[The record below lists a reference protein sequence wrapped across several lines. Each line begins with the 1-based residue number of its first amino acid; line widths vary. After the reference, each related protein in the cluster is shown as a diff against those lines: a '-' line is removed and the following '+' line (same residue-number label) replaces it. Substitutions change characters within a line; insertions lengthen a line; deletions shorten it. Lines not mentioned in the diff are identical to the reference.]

1 MRFQVIPSI
10 DLREGRCVRLFQGDY
25 ARETRYPG
33 DPVEVARRWASAG
46 ADILHIVDL
55 DGAKAGAP
63 ANATVMAS
71 ICEALPIPVEVSGG
85 LRTMA
90 DIEAAFAY
98 GAGRVQLGSIAV
110 RDPVLVRQACTAF
123 PGGVVVSLDARD
135 GEVMTDG
142 WTAGGGVKVEE
153 MARRMVDLGVP
164 RLMFTDISHD
174 GAMRGPNVDALR
186 ALAALVP
193 VPVVASG
200 GVTAIEH
207 LHAIAEAGC
216 EGAIIGRALYEGAID
231 LRAAI
236 EAFAAR

>member
-1 MRFQVIPSI
+1 
-10 DLREGRCVRLFQGDY
+10 
-25 ARETRYPG
+25 
-33 DPVEVARRWASAG
+33 
-46 ADILHIVDL
+46 
-55 DGAKAGAP
+55 
-63 ANATVMAS
+63 
-71 ICEALPIPVEVSGG
+71 
-85 LRTMA
+85 
-90 DIEAAFAY
+90 
-98 GAGRVQLGSIAV
+98 
-110 RDPVLVRQACTAF
+110 
-123 PGGVVVSLDARD
+123 
-135 GEVMTDG
+135 
-142 WTAGGGVKVEE
+142 VKVEE

-174 GAMRGPNVDALR
+174 GAMRGPNVEALR